1 MTEAELREK
10 IFSDEVNY
18 NHSLIN
24 AAELISKTDTKLL
37 LLSGPSCAGKTTTS
51 KRLQANLVKRGKGIS
66 VISLD
71 DFYLGPE
78 KSPKTPD
85 GKPDFE
91 SIYALDLPYIQEC
104 FSDLV
109 KGKTVKTPTFDFNL
123 HCRTDEYNEIK
134 LGDGDICIVEGLHAL
149 NPLITADLI
158 EPKYIFKIF
167 LESYKNSDSPEK
179 TRILRRLVRDYH
191 YRSSDA
197 NRTFEMWDNVVS
209 SELINIRPFSRY
221 ANATINTYFEY
232 EAGVLKKPA
241 LEVLST
247 LDDSGE
253 YDSLAKEIKDSL
265 EYVHS
270 VPLDM
275 VPKDSL
281 LQEFI
286 PPVSVWN
293 RFN

>member
-123 HCRTDEYNEIK
+123 HGRTDEYHEMK

-167 LESYKNSDSPEK
+167 LESYKNSESPEK

-247 LDDSGE
+247 LDDGSE
-253 YDSLAKEIKDSL
+253 YEGLAREIKDSL

>member
-123 HCRTDEYNEIK
+123 HVRTDEYHEMK

-167 LESYKNSDSPEK
+167 LESYKNSESPEK

-247 LDDSGE
+247 LDDGSE
-253 YDSLAKEIKDSL
+253 YEGLAREIKDSL

-293 RFN
+293 RYK

>member
-134 LGDGDICIVEGLHAL
+134 LEDGDICIVEGLHAL

-158 EPKYIFKIF
+158 EPKYIFRIF

-197 NRTFEMWDNVVS
+197 NRTFEMWNNVVS

-253 YDSLAKEIKDSL
+253 YDSLAREIKDSL

>member
-134 LGDGDICIVEGLHAL
+134 LEDGDICIVEGLHAL

-293 RFN
+293 RYK

>member
-109 KGKTVKTPTFDFNL
+109 KGKAVKTPTFDFNL

-134 LGDGDICIVEGLHAL
+134 LEDGDICIVEGLHAL

-253 YDSLAKEIKDSL
+253 YDSLAREIKDSL

-293 RFN
+293 RYK

>member
-123 HCRTDEYNEIK
+123 HCRTDEYNEMK
-134 LGDGDICIVEGLHAL
+134 LEDGDICIVEGLHAL

-253 YDSLAKEIKDSL
+253 YDSLAREIRDSL

-275 VPKDSL
+275 VPKYSL

-286 PPVSVWN
+286 PPVSVWD

>member
-1 MTEAELREK
+1 MTEAELKEK

-134 LGDGDICIVEGLHAL
+134 LEDGDICIVEGLHAL

-253 YDSLAKEIKDSL
+253 YDSLAREIRDSL

>member
-123 HCRTDEYNEIK
+123 HGRTDEYHEMK

-247 LDDSGE
+247 LDDSSE
-253 YDSLAKEIKDSL
+253 YEGLAREIKDSL

-293 RFN
+293 RYK

>member
-1 MTEAELREK
+1 MTEAELKEK

-109 KGKTVKTPTFDFNL
+109 KGKAVKTPTFDFNL

-134 LGDGDICIVEGLHAL
+134 LEDGDICIVEGLHAL

>member
-134 LGDGDICIVEGLHAL
+134 LEDGDICIVEGLHAL

-167 LESYKNSDSPEK
+167 LESYKNSESPEK

-247 LDDSGE
+247 LDDGSE
-253 YDSLAKEIKDSL
+253 YEGLAREIKDSL

>member
-134 LGDGDICIVEGLHAL
+134 LEDGDICIVEGLHAL

-221 ANATINTYFEY
+221 AYATINTYFEY
-232 EAGVLKKPA
+232 DARVLKKPA

-253 YDSLAKEIKDSL
+253 YDSLAREIKDSL

-293 RFN
+293 RYK

>member
-109 KGKTVKTPTFDFNL
+109 KGKAVKTPTFDFNL

-134 LGDGDICIVEGLHAL
+134 LEDGDICIVEGLHAL

-293 RFN
+293 RYK

>member
-134 LGDGDICIVEGLHAL
+134 LEDGYICIVEGLHAL

-167 LESYKNSDSPEK
+167 LESYKNSESPEK

-247 LDDSGE
+247 LDDGSE
-253 YDSLAKEIKDSL
+253 YEGLAREIKDSL

-293 RFN
+293 RYK

>member
-1 MTEAELREK
+1 M
-10 IFSDEVNY
+10 
-18 NHSLIN
+18 
-24 AAELISKTDTKLL
+24 
-37 LLSGPSCAGKTTTS
+37 
-51 KRLQANLVKRGKGIS
+51 
-66 VISLD
+66 
-71 DFYLGPE
+71 
-78 KSPKTPD
+78 
-85 GKPDFE
+85 
-91 SIYALDLPYIQEC
+91 
-104 FSDLV
+104 
-109 KGKTVKTPTFDFNL
+109 
-123 HCRTDEYNEIK
+123 
-134 LGDGDICIVEGLHAL
+134 
-149 NPLITADLI
+149 
-158 EPKYIFKIF
+158 
-167 LESYKNSDSPEK
+167 ESYKNSDSPEK

-247 LDDSGE
+247 LDDGSESEG
-253 YDSLAKEIKDSL
+253 LAREIKDSL

>member
-71 DFYLGPE
+71 DFYLGHE

-134 LGDGDICIVEGLHAL
+134 LEDGDICIVEGLHAL

-167 LESYKNSDSPEK
+167 LESYKNSESPEK

-253 YDSLAKEIKDSL
+253 YDSLAREIKDSL

-293 RFN
+293 RYK

>member
-123 HCRTDEYNEIK
+123 HGRTDEYNEIK
-134 LGDGDICIVEGLHAL
+134 LEDGDICIVEGLHAL

-247 LDDSGE
+247 LDDGSE
-253 YDSLAKEIKDSL
+253 YEGLAREIKDSL

>member
-109 KGKTVKTPTFDFNL
+109 KGKAVKTPTFDFNL

-134 LGDGDICIVEGLHAL
+134 LEDGDICIVEGLHAL

-253 YDSLAKEIKDSL
+253 YDSLAREIKDSL

>member
-134 LGDGDICIVEGLHAL
+134 LEDGDICIVEGLHAL

-247 LDDSGE
+247 LDDGSE
-253 YDSLAKEIKDSL
+253 YEGLAREIKDSL

-293 RFN
+293 RYK

>member
-134 LGDGDICIVEGLHAL
+134 LEDGDICIVEGLHAL

-253 YDSLAKEIKDSL
+253 YDSLAREIKDSL

>member
-123 HCRTDEYNEIK
+123 HGRTDEYHEMK

-247 LDDSGE
+247 LDDGSE
-253 YDSLAKEIKDSL
+253 YEGLAREIEDSL

-293 RFN
+293 RYK

>member
-134 LGDGDICIVEGLHAL
+134 LEDGDICIVEGLHAL

-167 LESYKNSDSPEK
+167 LESYKNSESPEK

-253 YDSLAKEIKDSL
+253 YDSLAREIKDSL

-293 RFN
+293 RYK

>member
-123 HCRTDEYNEIK
+123 HGRTDEYHEMK

-247 LDDSGE
+247 LDDGSE
-253 YDSLAKEIKDSL
+253 YEGLAREIKDSL

-293 RFN
+293 RYK

>member
-134 LGDGDICIVEGLHAL
+134 LEDGDICIVEGLHAL

-247 LDDSGE
+247 LDDGSE
-253 YDSLAKEIKDSL
+253 YEGLAREIKDSL

>member
-109 KGKTVKTPTFDFNL
+109 KGKAVKTPTFDFNL

-134 LGDGDICIVEGLHAL
+134 LEDGDICIVEGLHAL

>member
-123 HCRTDEYNEIK
+123 HGRTDEYHEMK

-158 EPKYIFKIF
+158 APKYIFKIF
-167 LESYKNSDSPEK
+167 LESYKNSESPEK

-241 LEVLST
+241 R
-247 LDDSGE
+247 
-253 YDSLAKEIKDSL
+253 
-265 EYVHS
+265 S
-270 VPLDM
+270 V
-275 VPKDSL
+275 VYAGRW
-281 LQEFI
+281 Q
-286 PPVSVWN
+286 
-293 RFN
+293 

>member
-123 HCRTDEYNEIK
+123 HGRTDEYHEMK

-247 LDDSGE
+247 LDDGSE
-253 YDSLAKEIKDSL
+253 YEGLAREIKDSL

>member
-123 HCRTDEYNEIK
+123 HGRTDEYHEMK

-167 LESYKNSDSPEK
+167 LESYKNSESPEK

-253 YDSLAKEIKDSL
+253 YDSLAREIKDSL

-293 RFN
+293 RYK

>member
-134 LGDGDICIVEGLHAL
+134 LEDGDICIVEGLHAL

-253 YDSLAKEIKDSL
+253 YDSLAREIKDSL

-293 RFN
+293 RYK

>member
-123 HCRTDEYNEIK
+123 HGRTDEYHEMK

-167 LESYKNSDSPEK
+167 LESYKNSESPEK

-247 LDDSGE
+247 LDDGSE
-253 YDSLAKEIKDSL
+253 YEGLAREIKDSL

-293 RFN
+293 RYK

>member
-109 KGKTVKTPTFDFNL
+109 KGKAVKTPTFDFNL

-134 LGDGDICIVEGLHAL
+134 LEDGDICIVEGLHAL

-253 YDSLAKEIKDSL
+253 YDSLAREIKDSL
-265 EYVHS
+265 EYVYS